1 MDEEETDI
9 NLAQTDIKDP
19 KVIKELIM
27 KELKERSENPKPILQ
42 QQNLNKTEL
51 INSSPIL
58 NKSQPLNKTKLQAGS
73 AHTSQPKR
81 NQINMEA
88 YQAYYNTN
96 ENKS

>member
-58 NKSQPLNKTKLQAGS
+58 NKS
-73 AHTSQPKR
+73 
-81 NQINMEA
+81 
-88 YQAYYNTN
+88 
-96 ENKS
+96 